1 MGSVCID
8 TLVWK
13 RTRRAQLAKVLGSLC
28 QLGTSVHM
36 QNQFSQPV
44 TVASQEQ
51 LQLLVQPPEA
61 SHDNLKLEDAPSYD
75 TLWQIWVLKTR
86 LKILNH
92 WMLGLQFSRE
102 HQLSKTVEWAKVA
115 QGPGLAGSRWHF
127 LLLLRYSQ
135 NHVFV
140 VDLFFH
146 LEMPSSRNIISSTF
160 VNLSRQEPTM
170 SLVKTGLSQDLI
182 MNFARSFLGT
192 LMRTILVVCI
202 LNGCVIVLSLF

>member
-1 MGSVCID
+1 MVC
-8 TLVWK
+8 
-13 RTRRAQLAKVLGSLC
+13 
-28 QLGTSVHM
+28 
-36 QNQFSQPV
+36 
-44 TVASQEQ
+44 
-51 LQLLVQPPEA
+51 
-61 SHDNLKLEDAPSYD
+61 LKLEDAPSYD

-170 SLVKTGLSQDLI
+170 SLVKTGLSQDLPDHE
-182 MNFARSFLGT
+182 FCPFLSWNSHENYPGR
-192 LMRTILVVCI
+192 LHIEWLCD
-202 LNGCVIVLSLF
+202 CSVIVLRRSDFRKSFSIKLLLGELEKKHGMNRKLMTKTLRSISIPRQSH

>member
-1 MGSVCID
+1 MIVHECQCMLMGSVCID

-75 TLWQIWVLKTR
+75 TLWQIWVLKTM

-102 HQLSKTVEWAKVA
+102 HQLSKAVEWDKVA
-115 QGPGLAGSRWHF
+115 QGLGLAGSRWHF
-127 LLLLRYSQ
+127 FTVKIVRLLIFSFIWKCLLRETSY
-135 NHVFV
+135 
-140 VDLFFH
+140 L
-146 LEMPSSRNIISSTF
+146 
-160 VNLSRQEPTM
+160 
-170 SLVKTGLSQDLI
+170 
-182 MNFARSFLGT
+182 
-192 LMRTILVVCI
+192 
-202 LNGCVIVLSLF
+202 VLS

>member
-75 TLWQIWVLKTR
+75 TLWQIWVLKT
-86 LKILNH
+86 KILNH

-102 HQLSKTVEWAKVA
+102 QLSKTVEWDKVA
-115 QGPGLAGSRWHF
+115 QGPGLAGSKWHF
-127 LLLLRYSQ
+127 FFCYGTVKIMCLLSFCFIWKCLLRETSY
-135 NHVFV
+135 
-140 VDLFFH
+140 LA
-146 LEMPSSRNIISSTF
+146 
-160 VNLSRQEPTM
+160 LS
-170 SLVKTGLSQDLI
+170 
-182 MNFARSFLGT
+182 
-192 LMRTILVVCI
+192 
-202 LNGCVIVLSLF
+202 